1 MSRAGSGNGAGSELL
16 EASHL
21 RDLRDERVAGILAQ
35 LKQSTDRQERAIEEL
50 DDSVRRG
57 LEQLGDRL
65 CAELRA
71 SPSGAAAV
79 ATEPGSIAIPKQWL
93 LWIVLL
99 ILGGDAAIPLIT
111 RATAPIQP
119 APIAVSPPLEMG
131 D

>member
-1 MSRAGSGNGAGSELL
+1 MSRAGSGNGAGAELL

-71 SPSGAAAV
+71 APPSAD
-79 ATEPGSIAIPKQWL
+79 PGTIAIPKQWL
-93 LWIVLL
+93 IWLVLL
-99 ILGGDAAIPLIT
+99 ILGGDAAIPIIT
-111 RATAPIQP
+111 RMSAPVP
-119 APIAVSPPLEMG
+119 VAVEVA

>member
-1 MSRAGSGNGAGSELL
+1 MSRQGSGNGAGSELL

-21 RDLRDERVAGILAQ
+21 RDLRDERVAGVLAQ

-50 DDSVRRG
+50 DDSLRRG

-71 SPSGAAAV
+71 SPPPAAS
-79 ATEPGSIAIPKQWL
+79 EPGTIAIPKQWL
-93 LWIVLL
+93 VWIVLL

-111 RATAPIQP
+111 RMSAPVP
-119 APIAVSPPLEMG
+119 VTMEAVE
-131 D
+131 

>member
-1 MSRAGSGNGAGSELL
+1 MSRGGSGNGAGSELL

-21 RDLRDERVAGILAQ
+21 RDLRDERVAGILEQ
-35 LKQSTDRQERAIEEL
+35 LKKSTDRQERAIEEL
-50 DDSVRRG
+50 DDSLRRG
-57 LEQLGDRL
+57 LDQLGDRL

-71 SPSGAAAV
+71 TPGAAA
-79 ATEPGSIAIPKQWL
+79 EPGSIAIPKQWL

-99 ILGGDAAIPLIT
+99 ILGGDAAIPLLT

-119 APIAVSPPLEMG
+119 APLVARPPLEMG

>member
-1 MSRAGSGNGAGSELL
+1 MTRGASSNGAS
-16 EASHL
+16 ADPAHL
-21 RDLRDERVAGILAQ
+21 RDLRDERVAGVLQ
-35 LKQSTDRQERAIEEL
+35 RLEDSTERQERAIEKL

-71 SPSGAAAV
+71 TPAGAV
-79 ATEPGSIAIPKQWL
+79 VTTGNTIEIPKQWL
-93 LWIVLL
+93 IWIVLL

-119 APIAVSPPLEMG
+119 APLVARPPLEMG
-131 D
+131 E